1 MATVTMLIGLPGSG
15 KSAYADEL
23 VNEYPSSVYVVSSD
37 AMRKKRY
44 GSEEIHRYGKK
55 FVNDVYKLHKADM

>member
-37 AMRKKRY
+37 AMRKKTVW
-44 GSEEIHRYGKK
+44 I
-55 FVNDVYKLHKADM
+55 